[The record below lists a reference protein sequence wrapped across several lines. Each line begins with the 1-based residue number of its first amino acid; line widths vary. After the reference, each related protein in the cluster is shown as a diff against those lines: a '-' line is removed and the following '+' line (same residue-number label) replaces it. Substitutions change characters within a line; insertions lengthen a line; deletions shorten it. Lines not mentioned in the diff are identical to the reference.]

1 MSYTTEQLLLAA
13 KVRELAVTMRHEAY
27 QDAMNAKCI
36 VMNPDE
42 EEVFLVSQ
50 EGAAW
55 RKEWFEA
62 FPMTHFLERALSRIE
77 EAAAFIANRSTG
89 ETA

>member
-1 MSYTTEQLLLAA
+1 MSYTTEQLLLAV

-36 VMNPDE
+36 AMNSE
-42 EEVFLVSQ
+42 EQDVFFVSQ

>member
-13 KVRELAVTMRHEAY
+13 KVRELAVTMRKAAY
-27 QDAMNAKCI
+27 EDAVAAKCI
-36 VMNPDE
+36 SMNSE
-42 EEVFLVSQ
+42 EQDVFFGSQ

-55 RKEWFEA
+55 KKEWLDA

-77 EAAAFIANRSTG
+77 EAAAFISSRPDRKSS
-89 ETA
+89 

>member
-36 VMNPDE
+36 AMNSE
-42 EEVFLVSQ
+42 EQDVFFVSQ

-55 RKEWFEA
+55 R
-62 FPMTHFLERALSRIE
+62 
-77 EAAAFIANRSTG
+77 
-89 ETA
+89 

>member
-1 MSYTTEQLLLAA
+1 MGYTTEQLLLAA
-13 KVRELAVTMRHEAY
+13 KVRELAVAMRHEAY

-55 RKEWFEA
+55 RKEGVEA

-77 EAAAFIANRSTG
+77 EAAAFISSRPVRKSS
-89 ETA
+89 